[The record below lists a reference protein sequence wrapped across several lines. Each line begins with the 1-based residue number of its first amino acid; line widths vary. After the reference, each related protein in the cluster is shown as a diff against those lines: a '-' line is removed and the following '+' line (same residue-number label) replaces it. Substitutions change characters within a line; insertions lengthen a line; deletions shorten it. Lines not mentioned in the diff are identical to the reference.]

1 MKTVITGLT
10 LIAATMA
17 CHAQNTSARIF
28 VPGGFVDGNTYQRL
42 STLERQRYLE
52 GVFDGIFYAPAIA
65 MKDLPRSVKL
75 HECSVTHGMTN
86 AQMKAIVDKYMQDNP
101 ERLGDPMTN
110 NAYTAMIL
118 ACRKLG
124 TPAE

>member
-1 MKTVITGLT
+1 MKKLIVGLA
-10 LIAATMA
+10 LIAASVA
-17 CHAQNTSARIF
+17 CHAQNASRPIF
-28 VPGGFVDGNTYQRL
+28 VPGGFVDGNAYQQFG
-42 STLERQRYLE
+42 TLERQRYLE

-75 HECSVTHGMTN
+75 HNCAVGHGMTN
-86 AQMKAIVDKYMQDNP
+86 VQMAAIVDKYMTDNP
-101 ERLGDPMTN
+101 ERWGDPMTA
-110 NAYTAMIL
+110 NAYMAMIL